1 VNLVSDQPY
10 RIRINMKQH
19 PFKAGQ
25 LVFGS
30 LVPWRGEWY
39 WSGEQQFWDDASR
52 VDVDDLKQDM
62 KRRSPQIVCRYWKE
76 YETQVRQRASDLH
89 ARMMTYYGKD
99 LITYPDGLSMAA
111 DWQKEFR
118 SYWES
123 APQHEVQEVIEKHGL
138 KEGRTNMNCPKDL
151 LEHTGGLGVFLNPD
165 EGKEIMTHFVS
176 LVTGLKRKDDTL
188 TGDQERTIRGFFD
201 AHAVSPRFVK
211 RVLDEYGDESVKAT
225 FFLKGDLPSCWL
237 DYLLRR
243 QKGHFYRKRYP
254 TLSVI

>member
-1 VNLVSDQPY
+1 MNLVSDQPY

-176 LVTGLKRKDDTL
+176 LVTGFRLL
-188 TGDQERTIRGFFD
+188 ERT
-201 AHAVSPRFVK
+201 SP
-211 RVLDEYGDESVKAT
+211 
-225 FFLKGDLPSCWL
+225 
-237 DYLLRR
+237 
-243 QKGHFYRKRYP
+243 
-254 TLSVI
+254 